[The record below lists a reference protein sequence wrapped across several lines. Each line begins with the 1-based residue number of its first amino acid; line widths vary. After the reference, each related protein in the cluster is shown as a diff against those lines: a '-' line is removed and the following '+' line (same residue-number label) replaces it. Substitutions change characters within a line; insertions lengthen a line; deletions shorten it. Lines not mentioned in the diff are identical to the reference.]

1 MVFVAQFILSNPLQR
16 PLLNVIGSPRH
27 QQNRHQEISIL
38 ILIER
43 TSL

>member
-16 PLLNVIGSPRH
+16 PLLNVIWSP
-27 QQNRHQEISIL
+27 RHQEISVL